1 MKMSQGPEFPHRFDT
16 NYQGLLWATSI
27 LTLSEKLSPQAH
39 FVGFFLV
46 LSKVWRAE
54 ICFSVFQ
61 YGLGQW
67 LFMTEK
73 CFKIRL
79 FFLVKHVKLCILSF
93 SLCEEQKNSHSAKH
107 ELYNLTCFTKKNS
120 RMSKHFSV
128 INKHWPR
135 PYWNTLEH
143 NSAHHTFGVLAHNV
157 QRLQITDLRPKTTLC
172 MYISDYCLKCFNWKI
187 KIINFYYSDFWK
199 LLWTVSSSK

>member
-1 MKMSQGPEFPHRFDT
+1 MVEFGLYIFTLCSLPVGIELRVQSWEKFQKSSSLFLGFVVKSIPPT
-16 NYQGLLWATSI
+16 YQGLLQATSI
-27 LTLSEKLSPQAH
+27 LTLWQNFRPQSPC
-39 FVGFFLV
+39 VV
-46 LSKVWRAE
+46 LALKSVIWSLWTLCANTPKVWCAE
-54 ICFSVFQ
+54 ICSSVFQ

-120 RMSKHFSV
+120 QMSKHFSV

-135 PYWNTLEH
+135 PYLNTLEH
-143 NSAHHTFGVLAHNV
+143 ISKHYTSGV
-157 QRLQITDLRPKTTLC
+157 TTC
-172 MYISDYCLKCFNWKI
+172 
-187 KIINFYYSDFWK
+187 
-199 LLWTVSSSK
+199 T